1 MLALNNV
8 TLVAYETRYPNWGEW
23 SLKKSLDIIRPS
35 KTILFTTAQCDSA
48 KFDER
53 IEIRY
58 TNGTGIT
65 GYNHFV
71 LRQLPHEI
79 QTDFV
84 LVSQWDGFVV
94 NGAAWLDEFLDYDY
108 IGAPWPH
115 HPNSPVGNG
124 GFSLRSARLLRAQL
138 SEKFIVTDY
147 SRPEDAV
154 ICHDNRAYLK
164 SIGVR
169 FPSLEVA
176 REFSTENL
184 AEEQTVGA
192 NDLAVFLKYFKSFGF
207 HGFFNFPL
215 VLTEEEL
222 ELVLSLLPD
231 NLYAS
236 HDGYR
241 LVEALINLRL
251 PSSKVAML
259 KRLMSG
265 KLNRDTFKLV
275 LAYLLKQ

>member
-8 TLVAYETRYPNWGEW
+8 TLVAYETRYPNWAEW

-48 KFDER
+48 RFDER

-154 ICHDNRAYLK
+154 ICHDNKAYFDN
-164 SIGVR
+164 IGVR
-169 FPSLEVA
+169 FASLQIA

-184 AEEQTVGA
+184 TREQTTGA
-192 NDLAVFLKYFKSFGF
+192 LDRSLFPERLKSFGF

-215 VLTEEEL
+215 ALTEQEL
-222 ELVLSLLPD
+222 ELVLQGLP
-231 NLYAS
+231 NKLFAS
-236 HDGYR
+236 HDGFR
-241 LVEALINLRL
+241 LVEALIRLRL
-251 PSSKVAML
+251 SGSRLGML
-259 KRLMSG
+259 KRLMSR
-265 KLNRDTFKLV
+265 KMNRDTVKLAI
-275 LAYLLKQ
+275 AYLMKK